1 MNAWLFL
8 TAAIALEVLATFLLK
23 LSNGFEKPLW
33 GGLSIL
39 CYSAC
44 FWVLAPA
51 LKVIPVGVAYAIWA
65 GVGIV
70 AAAILGLAFF
80 GERLGALQVGFILCV
95 LVGAIGLRLTTTTVA

>member
-8 TAAIALEVLATFLLK
+8 AAAIALEVTGTFLLK
-23 LSNGFEKPLW
+23 LSNGFEKWQW
-33 GGLSIL
+33 GALSIL

-51 LKVIPVGVAYAIWA
+51 MKVLPVGVVYAIWA

-70 AAAILGLAFF
+70 AAALIGIFASN
-80 GERLGALQVGFILCV
+80 ERLGALQLACIALVLIGAVG
-95 LVGAIGLRLTTTTVA
+95 

>member
-8 TAAIALEVLATFLLK
+8 GGAIALEVAGTFLLK
-23 LSNGFEKPLW
+23 LSNGFEKWHW
-33 GGLSIL
+33 GMLSIF

-51 LKVIPVGVAYAIWA
+51 IKVIPVGIAYAIWA

-70 AAAILGLAFF
+70 AAAAIGAFAF
-80 GERLGALQVGFILCV
+80 GERLGPLQFVFIALV
-95 LVGAIGLRLTTTTVA
+95 LTGAIGLRLTTTTG